1 MLEIKNKIKMVVSDF
16 DGIFTDGSITI
27 NHDGSTSKRLSYLD
41 IMAVSMLLKNGYK
54 FAIISGEKSSAI
66 DYLANKFDIQDVHQ
80 DIRQK
85 APVLQA
91 LMTKY
96 SLKPNEVAYIGD
108 DFNDIDSLNSVDN
121 RFTVPNANFR
131 VKNLPNIQITDAQ
144 GGAGAFRELVD
155 SILF

>member
-16 DGIFTDGSITI
+16 DGIFTDGTI
-27 NHDGSTSKRLSYLD
+27 VVNQDGSTAKKLSYLD

-54 FAIISGEKSSAI
+54 FAIISGEKSAAI
-66 DYLANKFDIQDVHQ
+66 DYLVNKFDIVDVHQ
-80 DIRQK
+80 DIRLK

-91 LMTKY
+91 LMNKY
-96 SLKPNEVAYIGD
+96 SLKPHEVAYIGD

-131 VKNLPNIQITDAQ
+131 VKNVPNIQITQAN
-144 GGAGAFRELVD
+144 GGNGAFRELVD